1 MPILNKDDFMSRLK
15 TYIGEDTSDETVSF
29 IEDVTDTFND
39 LESRTV
45 DNSSEWEEKYNK
57 LSAEKDELDKYSIVH
72 KIEGDKSTIVLSNEN
87 DNKKIGSCNVE
98 KYETKN
104 KKRIFKKIKEIF
116 T

>member
-29 IEDVTDTFND
+29 IEDLTDTFND

-57 LSAEKDELDKYSIVH
+57 LSAEKDELDKSWRERYKARFFDGVENGEEV
-72 KIEGDKSTIVLSNEN
+72 KKDQEEDVKRDGEEVTFEDLFEEREG
-87 DNKKIGSCNVE
+87 
-98 KYETKN
+98 
-104 KKRIFKKIKEIF
+104 
-116 T
+116 